1 MSAQVMVGNSETI
14 SRVKSVP
21 PARRD
26 SGLLSPGNLN
36 QGPTGSKD
44 DTERA
49 GRKIDEAPPKRF
61 LRVEDI
67 WV

>member
-1 MSAQVMVGNSETI
+1 MFAQVNCGVSNTGSSENPAT
-14 SRVKSVP
+14 

-26 SGLLSPGNLN
+26 SGTIKRT
-36 QGPTGSKD
+36 PTAPKEDGERGSRSA
-44 DTERA
+44 E
-49 GRKIDEAPPKRF
+49 EPPPKRF